1 MTIDTHEKPAPAASD
16 RASALRDR
24 LGDVVAV
31 PGDAAYDG
39 LRMPWNVAADLRPA
53 AVATPRTTEE
63 VREVV
68 RAAAALG
75 LRVAPQ
81 STGHA
86 GAVLAQHDLAD
97 VVLLRTTELI
107 SVRIDAEQRIAHIGG
122 GAIWQSVVEA
132 AAEHGLAAQHGSSP
146 DVGVAGYL
154 LGGGLGWYARSKGL
168 AVNDVLAVELVT
180 ADGELRRASADEH
193 QELFWALRGGG
204 GNFGVVTGFELRLH
218 PITDAY
224 AGAFLWDI
232 AHLEPVLRRWVA
244 WCGEAPDEVTTSL
257 RAMRFPPLPELPPF
271 LRGRAVVVLDG
282 VVLGD
287 DERGAELV
295 ACFRD
300 LEPEMDTW
308 GRMPA
313 AGLSRLHMDPEGPTP
328 SVGSGTLLCD
338 LDEDGIAAFVEAV
351 GPGADTALLL
361 AELRQLGG
369 AVGRPV
375 AGGGVVNRIDAAYVG
390 LFIAVAATREMA
402 VAGRVDAERARRSLA
417 RWETG
422 QTFLNLVERPVDPQT
437 AYGHDAW
444 VRLGDLRR
452 RLDPTGVFLAGH
464 EVPVREAEHPTAAD
478 G

>member
-1 MTIDTHEKPAPAASD
+1 MMTIDTHDQTADPTTFGRAAM
-16 RASALRDR
+16 LRER
-24 LGDVVAV
+24 LGEVVAV
-31 PGDAAYDG
+31 PGDAAYDA
-39 LRMPWNVAADLRPA
+39 LRTPWNVAVDLRPA
-53 AVATPRTTEE
+53 AVATPRTEEE
-63 VREVV
+63 VQAVV
-68 RAAAALG
+68 RAAAGLG

-86 GAVLAQHDLAD
+86 GAVLAQHDLVD
-97 VVLLRTTELI
+97 VVLLRTNELT
-107 SVRIDAEQRIAHIGG
+107 SVRVDVERRNVHVGG

-154 LGGGLGWYARSKGL
+154 LGGGLSWYARSKGL
-168 AVNDVLAVELVT
+168 AVNDVIAVELVT
-180 ADGELRRASADEH
+180 ADGELVRADAH
-193 QELFWALRGGG
+193 QHEELFWALRGGG
-204 GNFGVVTGFELRLH
+204 GNFGVVTGFEVRLH

-244 WCGEAPDEVTTSL
+244 WSAEAPEQVTTSL
-257 RAMRFPPLPELPPF
+257 RAMRLPALEELPPF

-287 DERGAELV
+287 DALGEELV
-295 ACFRD
+295 AGFRD

-308 GRMPA
+308 ARTPA
-313 AGLSRLHMDPEGPTP
+313 AGLTRLHMDPEGPTP

-338 LDEDGIAAFVEAV
+338 LDEEGIAAFVEAV
-351 GPGADTALLL
+351 GPRSDTSLLV

-369 AVGRPV
+369 ALGRPV
-375 AGGGVVNRIDAAYVG
+375 PGGGVVSRVDAAYVG
-390 LFIAVAATREMA
+390 LFIAVAATRELA
-402 VAGRVDAERARRSLA
+402 VAGLVDAERARRALA

-444 VRLGDLRR
+444 LRLQDLRR
-452 RLDPTGVFLAGH
+452 RIDPAGVFLAGH
-464 EVPVREAEHPTAAD
+464 EVPVRSAEQAPGH
-478 G
+478 